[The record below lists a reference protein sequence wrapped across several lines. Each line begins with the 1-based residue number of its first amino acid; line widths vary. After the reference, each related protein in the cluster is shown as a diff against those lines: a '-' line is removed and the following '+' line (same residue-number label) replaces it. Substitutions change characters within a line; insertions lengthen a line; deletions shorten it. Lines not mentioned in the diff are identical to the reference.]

1 MNWEKPSGELV
12 ELFEKIVPDL
22 PGLEKRKMF
31 GHPAAFINNNM
42 LMGVKGQK
50 LTLRLSE
57 EDQNEFLNLDDTGI
71 FECSPG
77 KFWKEYVVIPEW
89 MYKNTPLMEN
99 WIDRS
104 FKFVSNLPPKI
115 KKKINKEKDRKV

>member
-1 MNWEKPSGELV
+1 MAWEKPSGELV
-12 ELFEKIVPDL
+12 ELFEEIVPDL

-31 GHPAAFINNNM
+31 GHPTAFINNNM
-42 LMGVKGQK
+42 FMGVKGQK
-50 LTLRLSE
+50 LTLRLSK
-57 EDQNEFLNLDDTGI
+57 EDQDEFLDLDDTEI

-89 MYKNTPLMEN
+89 MYENAPLMES

-104 FKFVSNLPPKI
+104 FKFVSNLPPKQ
-115 KKKINKEKDRKV
+115 KKKKSK

>member
-1 MNWEKPSGELV
+1 MNWEKPSPELV
-12 ELFEKIVPDL
+12 ELFDEIVPEF

-31 GHPAAFINNNM
+31 GHPAAFVNNNM
-42 LMGVKGQK
+42 FMGVKGKK

-57 EDQNEFLNLDDTGI
+57 EDQNKFLDLDNTEI

-89 MYKNTPLMEN
+89 MYENIPLMEN
-99 WIDRS
+99 WIERS
-104 FKFVSNLPPKI
+104 FKFVSNLPPKV
-115 KKKINKEKDRKV
+115 KKKKNK